1 MLIRTGFRVLEFIF
15 AVGVIGS
22 LVVVVFTTVEDLR
35 TLFDKEGN

>member
-1 MLIRTGFRVLEFIF
+1 
-15 AVGVIGS
+15 VIGS